1 MTLDSLSTLHVD
13 SSDQIKQLP
22 MISTQYDIQMKQ
34 ITDFLSKMVR
44 LITGQAHLSRAK
56 QCSESKYF
64 ANYYINNP
72 YIIILMFTE
81 YKD

>member
-1 MTLDSLSTLHVD
+1 MTLDSLPTLHVN
-13 SSDQIKQLP
+13 SLDQIKQLP
-22 MISTQYDIQMKQ
+22 MISTQYDIQMIQ

-44 LITGQAHLSRAK
+44 PITGQTHLSRAK
-56 QCSESKYF
+56 QCSENKYF

-72 YIIILMFTE
+72 YIIILMLTE